1 VAVETPTVPDATVE
15 VTDAER
21 DALTFTGY
29 DLDVHLVPARARIAV
44 HAGLSVRNDGK
55 APLTRLAL
63 QISSSLVWESFGLKT
78 PAGVV
83 PLSFVQHRINTDA
96 DHTGVSREAV
106 VTLPTALA
114 PGGKLELSA
123 LYSGQIVQSA
133 ERLERIGAPAEQA
146 AVADWDAITT
156 DGQNVQTALR
166 GYGNV
171 LWYPVSSAPVF
182 LGDGAKLFDAVGW
195 AKERQQTAATRL
207 RIAIEFTGE
216 APDSVYF
223 CGRREALTAV
233 RENNDMPVAEGTGVA
248 TAEFRTQPLGFR
260 VPSLFVTAQAP
271 TVTDGALLSAVTDQS
286 GVLTQYAAAA
296 AKTQQLLM
304 DWLGISPLAPLSVL
318 DHDGQPYEDAAFLVT
333 PLEGGDPTALAP
345 VLVHTLAHAW
355 FQSSQVWLDE
365 GVAQFLSLLWVETN
379 DGREA
384 ATAQLESAANA
395 LALAEPEIKPAADV
409 KAGAAGDGA
418 SAKPVDVAVGQ
429 SLAGQS
435 LVGQSLID
443 ARSQVYYRTKAAAV
457 LWMLRSIAG
466 EDALKKALQRYRKV
480 GAAADA
486 NPEEFEKVLEQAS
499 GKDLRWFFDDW
510 VYRDRGLP
518 DLSIRHVSSRRTPDE
533 GPKAGGWLIAVD
545 VRNDGDAVA
554 EVPVTVRS
562 GTLTATERVRV
573 AAHSDAATRIVFQ
586 GTPDEVEVND
596 GSVPELQSSE
606 HVEKVDLTVE

>member
-1 VAVETPTVPDATVE
+1 VADAVIE

-29 DLDVHLVPARARIAV
+29 DLDVHLVPAHTRIAV
-44 HAGLSVRNDGK
+44 HAGLAVRNDGK

-83 PLSFVQHRINTDA
+83 PLVFVQHRINTDA
-96 DHTGVSREAV
+96 DHTGASREAV

-114 PGGKLELSA
+114 PGGRLDLVA
-123 LYSGQIVQSA
+123 LYSGQIAQSA

-146 AVADWDAITT
+146 AVADWDAIST
-156 DGQNVQTALR
+156 DGLNVQTALR

-195 AKERQQTAATRL
+195 AKERQQGAETRL
-207 RIAIEFTGE
+207 RIAVEFTGE

-223 CGRREALTAV
+223 CGRREQLTPV
-233 RENNDMPVAEGTGVA
+233 RENSDASVAEGTGVA
-248 TAEFRTQPLGFR
+248 TAEFATRPLGFR
-260 VPSLFVTAQAP
+260 VPSLFVTGQAP

-304 DWLGISPLAPLSVL
+304 DWLAISPLAPLNVL
-318 DHDGQPYEDAAFLVT
+318 DHDGQPFEDAAFLVT
-333 PLEGGDPTALAP
+333 PLQGGDPTALAP

-355 FQSSQVWLDE
+355 FQSSHVWLDE
-365 GVAQFLSLLWVETN
+365 GVAQLMSLLWVESN

-384 ATAQLESAANA
+384 ATAQLEAAVNA
-395 LALAEPEIKPAADV
+395 LALAEPEIKPAVAIP
-409 KAGAAGDGA
+409 DGEA
-418 SAKPVDVAVGQ
+418 FAKPVAAEIG
-429 SLAGQS
+429 SS
-435 LVGQSLID
+435 LVGQSLVD

-466 EDALKKALQRYRKV
+466 EDALKKALQNYRKV

-586 GTPDEVEVND
+586 GTPEEVEVND

-606 HVEKVDLTVE
+606 HVEKVDLKTE